1 MAIIRIIHVRLL
13 NESIRVW
20 RPIVGARQDQDIFR
34 IVEQD
39 VPHGEIWEFVP
50 GQTVFVKT
58 VKREGEE
65 FLGAIRLLDNH
76 EGQ

>member
-1 MAIIRIIHVRLL
+1 MTIIRIIHVRLL
-13 NESIRVW
+13 NKSVKVW

-39 VPHGEIWEFVP
+39 IPHGEIWEFVP

-58 VKREGEE
+58 VKCEGEE
-65 FLGAIRLLDNH
+65 FLGAIHQLDNQ